1 MKDKDDRLTNGV
13 NVLDT
18 LLQKRGTSGTSAAC
32 APEQKTEQ
40 NVKQEN
46 PLGSEQSEV
55 SFHIGCL
62 PIHL

>member
-18 LLQKRGTSGTSAAC
+18 LAATSGSSAAC
-32 APEQKTEQ
+32 APDQKTEQ

-55 SFHIGCL
+55 SFRTGCL
-62 PIHL
+62 PIHR